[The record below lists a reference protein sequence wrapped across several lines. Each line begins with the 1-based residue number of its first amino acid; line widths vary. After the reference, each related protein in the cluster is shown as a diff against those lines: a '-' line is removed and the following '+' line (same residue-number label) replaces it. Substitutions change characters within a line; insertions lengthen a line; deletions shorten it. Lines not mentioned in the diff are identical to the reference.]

1 MILDMS
7 PSVLL
12 TTSNVVVWFECTAY
26 LKLFQKHLFLK
37 QQFHLQILGNSIL
50 PDFFS
55 VQVLM
60 KSVMKYRMVLDEKS
74 D

>member
-12 TTSNVVVWFECTAY
+12 TTSNVVVWFEYTAY